1 MTAVKGSDP
10 KPPKTS
16 QDLQTRERLIE
27 AASTLFAERGFT
39 KVTVREICRASRAN
53 VAAVNYHF
61 GDKAGLYRE
70 VIQAAIATMKE
81 TNELGQRAGE
91 GVSPEEQIRVFV
103 RVFVTRL
110 TGSGPSAWIH
120 KLMAREMEEP
130 SDALELILQQVV
142 GPRLDYLGGIA
153 ATIMGVPA
161 TDPRVLRAVA
171 SLHSQCL
178 MFAKQVPPSMAKRW
192 GPVTSDVDAIA
203 NHVAE
208 FSLGGMRAIAEQ
220 PQHA

>member
-1 MTAVKGSDP
+1 MTIVKGSGP
-10 KPPKTS
+10 KPSKTS
-16 QDLQTRERLIE
+16 QDLQTRERLIA
-27 AASTLFAERGFT
+27 AASTLFAERGFK

-70 VIQAAIATMKE
+70 VIQSAIKTMKE

-91 GVSPEEQIRVFV
+91 GSSPEDQIRVFV
-103 RVFVTRL
+103 RIFVNRL

-130 SDALELILQQVV
+130 TDALDLIMKQVV
-142 GPRLDYLGGIA
+142 QPRMEFLSGIA
-153 ATIMGVPA
+153 ATIMRLPA
-161 TDPRVLRAVA
+161 SDPRVLRAIA
-171 SLHSQCL
+171 SLQGQCL
-178 MFAKQVPPSMAKRW
+178 IFAKQVPPSLAKTW
-192 GPVTSDVDAIA
+192 GPVAKDIDAIA

-208 FSLGGMRAIAEQ
+208 FSLGGMRAIAQQEQ
-220 PQHA
+220 PA